1 MSARPDRLIIP
12 SAPFEVG
19 EAYLAMHPAKPTVA
33 ERVRR
38 LNPKL
43 REGDRIRGRFFKPMS
58 WRRAKAKW
66 QRGKERGLYRDFMAP
81 GGKRVVMAWL
91 EQLTPGDFLP
101 GGRCAR

>member
-12 SAPFEVG
+12 SAPFEIG

-43 REGDRIRGRFFKPMS
+43 REGDRIRGRFFKPAP
-58 WRRAKAKW
+58 WRLAKKRW
-66 QRGKERGLYRDFMAP
+66 QAGVIVHFPFMAP
-81 GGKRVVMAWL
+81 GGKRIVSPMH
-91 EQLTPGDFLP
+91 ERLTPGDFLP
-101 GGRCAR
+101 GGRAAR